1 MTLNILILSALLSF
15 AGSTSIPSVGTS
27 VLAATNHSRQTVRI
41 GDVPITPNG
50 GMTPPRLVSYIAPA
64 YSDAARTSGV
74 EGTVTV
80 QAEFDIDGNFRVLR
94 VVKGLGFGLDENAL
108 VALEDWRFAPAY
120 RSGRRVT
127 VIANIDI
134 AFKLRDDRGR
144 QLLNEAKQRISDVQQ
159 RLELEALIRCVRGE
173 QDVRLALLRR
183 CRPG

>member
-1 MTLNILILSALLSF
+1 MADR
-15 AGSTSIPSVGTS
+15 VR
-27 VLAATNHSRQTVRI
+27 ATNRLARCGKGPQCTRAVRALQ
-41 GDVPITPNG
+41 
-50 GMTPPRLVSYIAPA
+50 RSL
-64 YSDAARTSGV
+64 
-74 EGTVTV
+74 
-80 QAEFDIDGNFRVLR
+80 FDPHPTIRRAVL
-94 VVKGLGFGLDENAL
+94 NAL

-134 AFKLRDDRGR
+134 AFKLRNDRGR

-173 QDVRLALLRR
+173 QDVTLALLVR